1 MRRVK
6 AHRPHNPIPRLFPII
21 HCSFITDV
29 LKSLFCFCY
38 MQLGHG
44 DFSAANTKVL
54 RMVNALGVDNEAR
67 QTIEALQSELQKANE
82 KLKVVEELKKQSG
95 KLRLVIA
102 NG

>member
-1 MRRVK
+1 
-6 AHRPHNPIPRLFPII
+6 
-21 HCSFITDV
+21 
-29 LKSLFCFCY
+29 

>member
-1 MRRVK
+1 
-6 AHRPHNPIPRLFPII
+6 
-21 HCSFITDV
+21 
-29 LKSLFCFCY
+29 

-67 QTIEALQSELQKANE
+67 QTIEALQSELQKADE